1 MQMSFLFCVIV
12 PVPVPFM
19 QARLYAYCYLIFIHK
34 DTNTEIF
41 LWNGRILLE
50 WRWWLLSLSLLSLL
64 RSFTSLILSF
74 FSPVQL
80 VMFVPTIELFQ
91 LVWSVCSEC
100 GVVVIV
106 VCSQHHALLWS
117 DKIYEKHETNL
128 IGQTL
133 PIKITGGKK
142 LKIKLFIH
150 AFIQ

>member
-1 MQMSFLFCVIV
+1 MSFLFCVIV

-91 LVWSVCSEC
+91 LVWSVCS
-100 GVVVIV
+100 VQMFVLDF
-106 VCSQHHALLWS
+106 CSCYCCVLSTSCPLMIRQNIWKTWNKFNWPNFT
-117 DKIYEKHETNL
+117 DKDNRGEKV
-128 IGQTL
+128 
-133 PIKITGGKK
+133 KD
-142 LKIKLFIH
+142 
-150 AFIQ
+150 